1 MRLAGVPIRIL
12 AAALVL
18 ALGLVGLVIR
28 EGVARAQGEEVRLEM
43 AGYDPRSLLSGHYV
57 QFQLR
62 SRQPPGTPCPP
73 GSNDFTG
80 ELDWVAL
87 RRRGDYHVPSGAAAS
102 RSEAARLG
110 DLVVRGRLACSGPE
124 TAPND
129 RTTALTIG
137 PPRTDSETAI
147 SIDVGV
153 GRAHFDQQ
161 QAEALELVLRAAG
174 AADVDDPPPAFAVV
188 SVGRDGR
195 ARLKG
200 LIVGGQRT
208 DLDWF

>member
-1 MRLAGVPIRIL
+1 MSVPGVPVRIL

-28 EGVARAQGEEVRLEM
+28 EGVARAQGTEVRLEM

-62 SRQPPGTPCPP
+62 SDQPPGTPCPP
-73 GSNDFTG
+73 GSNDFAG
-80 ELDWVAL
+80 DLDWVAL
-87 RRRGDYHVPSGAAAS
+87 SRRGDRHVPTGAAHS
-102 RSEAARLG
+102 RAAAARLG
-110 DLVVRGRLACSGPE
+110 DLAVRGRLACVGPDPSGGGRPTVVAVPIVPRSEGE
-124 TAPND
+124 T
-129 RTTALTIG
+129 
-137 PPRTDSETAI
+137 SI
-147 SIDVGV
+147 SADLGLD
-153 GRAHFDQQ
+153 RAHFDQR

-174 AADVDDPPPAFAVV
+174 EDAPPAYAVV
-188 SVGRDGR
+188 SIGRDGR

-200 LIVGGQRT
+200 LVVGGQRA